1 MRGVIAAMVTPF
13 DDTGERVAAER
24 IPALV
29 DKRAKGG
36 VHGLFTCG
44 TTGEG
49 PLLARRGVP
58 VGRTPPPRAWASET
72 EINVLA
78 AKLQVRFAEAAISLG
93 KGAR

>member
-13 DDTGERVAAER
+13 DDTGERVAVER

-29 DKRAKGG
+29 DHLAKGG
-36 VHGLFTCG
+36 VHGLFICG

-58 VGRTPPPRAWASET
+58 VGRTRPPLAWASET
-72 EINVLA
+72 EIDALA
-78 AKLQVRFAEAAISLG
+78 AKLQVRFAEAGMTLG